1 MTLSKLACT
10 LALAASALLALPVM
24 AQHDAPAQPEAH
36 APAAG
41 QDAHAGGHDVPKA
54 GVLPSAAQGIMP
66 MVVSLVVF
74 GLVLAV
80 LSGKVWPVIAKGL
93 QDREEKI
100 RNAIEEAEMARTQA
114 KDALEQYQKSLADAR
129 AEAQKML
136 EQTRAQ
142 QQALAAEL
150 KAKADKDA
158 NELRERAR
166 RDIDAA
172 KRAAVSEIYTHAA
185 NLGTMIAGKV
195 LKRSVNESDTNGL
208 VEESLRQLESAQS

>member
-1 MTLSKLACT
+1 MTLSKIACT
-10 LALAASALLALPVM
+10 LALAASAFFAVPVM
-24 AQHDAPAQPEAH
+24 AQHDAPAQPAAH

-41 QDAHAGGHDVPKA
+41 QEDHAGGHDVPKA
-54 GVLPSAAQGIMP
+54 GVLPSTAQGIMP
-66 MVVSLVVF
+66 MLVSLVVF

-80 LSGKVWPVIAKGL
+80 LSGKVWPVISKGL
-93 QDREEKI
+93 KDREDKI
-100 RNAIEEAEMARTQA
+100 RSAIEEAEMARTQA

-172 KRAAVSEIYTHAA
+172 KRAAVSEIYSHAA

-195 LKRSVNESDTNGL
+195 LKRSVNEGDTNVL
-208 VEESLRQLESAQS
+208 VEESLRQLESARG